1 MNDDQVPAIS
11 GDKPEFRKALEHAI
25 NYHSR
30 ENGSNT
36 PDFVLAQYL
45 ADCLAA
51 LDKAV
56 QNREAYFGRGV
67 EPSPPCTSTTLID
80 G

>member
-25 NYHSR
+25 NCHSM
-30 ENGSNT
+30 ESGSNT
-36 PDFVLAQYL
+36 PHFVLAQYL

-51 LDKAV
+51 FDKAV
-56 QNREAYFGRGV
+56 QHRWAYSGMGV
-67 EPSPPCTSTTLID
+67 
-80 G
+80 